1 MATPNKGFEGI
12 IVYTIHK
19 DGCLN
24 GLYYA
29 TGNPQGPTYNEIA
42 RKLPTKTTEENEENG
57 ANKQNKQ
64 IQDLIV
70 GDYVCCWIDGD
81 NNVQKGKLK
90 IQPRNTVNPSAGTF
104 DVTWYEGGRVSFKG
118 TGFLLDNNIFTVH
131 YTT

>member
-1 MATPNKGFEGI
+1 MATPNNGFEGI

-42 RKLPTKTTEENEENG
+42 RKLPTKTAEENEENG

-70 GDYVCCWIDGD
+70 GDYVCCWIDGA
-81 NNVQKGKLK
+81 NKVIEGKLNISK
-90 IQPRNTVNPSAGTF
+90 ITSNGTF
-104 DVTWYEGGRVSFKG
+104 DVKCDVKGKPDFIG
-118 TGFLLDNNIFTVH
+118 TGFLLDDKTFAVH
-131 YTT
+131 YTIV

>member
-29 TGNPQGPTYNEIA
+29 TGNPAGPTYNEIA
-42 RKLPTKTTEENEENG
+42 RKIDDRPKEL
-57 ANKQNKQ
+57 
-64 IQDLIV
+64 D
-70 GDYVCCWIDGD
+70 GDYVCCWIDGN

-90 IQPRNTVNPSAGTF
+90 IQPRNNVNPSAGTF

>member
-1 MATPNKGFEGI
+1 MATPNNGFEGI

-29 TGNPQGPTYNEIA
+29 TGNPAGPTYNEIA
-42 RKLPTKTTEENEENG
+42 RKIDDIPNPEDKDNNYKPEP
-57 ANKQNKQ
+57 
-64 IQDLIV
+64 IV
-70 GDYVCCWIDGD
+70 GIYVCCWIDG
-81 NNVQKGKLK
+81 NNDVQNGKLK
-90 IQPRNTVNPSAGTF
+90 IQPRNNANPSAGTF
-104 DVTWYEGGRVSFKG
+104 DVTWYEGSRVSFKG